1 MVVHSNTVGQ
11 KTLSLSSANHWL
23 TVGQG
28 SGDCCKVVNQHS
40 DSWCKKGFHNSIK
53 WWVWSA
59 RKQLHRL
66 IPWVGQPSS
75 LDQPSLPSRNQEIS
89 HSSTVQIS
97 PWVCPSQA
105 AIRGMDTGDYLSV
118 QHSEPHLI
126 QSVTNL
132 PQAWRLTPFPCRKQS
147 LGNAAWISSGKG
159 HCWTRPAAGWRCIPA
174 GSLCPTDKRG
184 NKCGN

>member
-97 PWVCPSQA
+97 PVSLSFSSSHQGHGYRGLLECPTLWAPPNPVSHKSA
-105 AIRGMDTGDYLSV
+105 PSMTI
-118 QHSEPHLI
+118 
-126 QSVTNL
+126 N
-132 PQAWRLTPFPCRKQS
+132 PFPLQETI
-147 LGNAAWISSGKG
+147 LG
-159 HCWTRPAAGWRCIPA
+159 
-174 GSLCPTDKRG
+174 
-184 NKCGN
+184 KCSVD